1 MRISGTPCCRSLPH
15 TNTLSLALSRWAH
28 PSLPLPFFF
37 KFRQAFGSL
46 VSSDFLSLSLPL
58 SLSLACPLACSLS
71 LYTYIYMLHV
81 HTLTHV
87 NEFASVC
94 CAAVGLRS
102 PGQHGWAHHYGP
114 QNGASMRFSLLLS
127 AYAYTSMC
135 ICIYIR
141 ICIYKCIFY
150 TQEHLQRYR
159 EREIYICTYMHTSTY
174 AYVYIILRIDW
185 MGGKFAGFK
194 NCFQNSKYLLVCDVF
209 IATAY

>member
-1 MRISGTPCCRSLPH
+1 MRISGTPRSRSLPH

-135 ICIYIR
+135 MCIYIHVHMHIHTHMHIQMHILHTR
-141 ICIYKCIFY
+141 TFAKI
-150 TQEHLQRYR
+150 QR
-159 EREIYICTYMHTSTY
+159 ERDLHLHLHAHFHVRIRIHYTTHRLNGRQIC
-174 AYVYIILRIDW
+174 R
-185 MGGKFAGFK
+185 F
-194 NCFQNSKYLLVCDVF
+194 
-209 IATAY
+209 